1 MSFLRHGEIYRSDV
15 GAAVRQGFA
24 LASPGIGSV
33 ARWPA
38 SRLESAGLHENG
50 ERSQAAFPVSSSTM
64 SLEPAIP
71 WRVGLHQS
79 PPPLHRPTSM
89 LHRSAGTVN
98 HHLAGGGEFST
109 GGMGKFQPALTLLP
123 PYRNSRRVSSP
134 LVGRRPMGH
143 SLWSVTRISLA
154 DLVN

>member
-109 GGMGKFQPALTLLP
+109 GGMGKFQPALTAKP
-123 PYRNSRRVSSP
+123 ETVPMPSR
-134 LVGRRPMGH
+134 
-143 SLWSVTRISLA
+143 
-154 DLVN
+154 